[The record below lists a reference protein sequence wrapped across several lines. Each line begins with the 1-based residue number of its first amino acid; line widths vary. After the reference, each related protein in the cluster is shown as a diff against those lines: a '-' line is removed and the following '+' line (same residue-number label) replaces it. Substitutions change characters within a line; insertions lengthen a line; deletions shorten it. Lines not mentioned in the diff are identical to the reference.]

1 MDGRNKIDTQDT
13 TPGIY
18 FSKPD
23 GIYGRQNFMAA
34 SFSWDFELGLLA
46 CFRGLMCPMCSLS
59 DFLFMALC
67 VPRPRSAKLS
77 CDSVTPRHFPSFPCL
92 VIDTSDLPTF
102 SALFSA
108 LSAIPPLLV
117 FHRN

>member
-1 MDGRNKIDTQDT
+1 
-13 TPGIY
+13 
-18 FSKPD
+18 
-23 GIYGRQNFMAA
+23 MAA

-77 CDSVTPRHFPSFPCL
+77 CDSVTRRHFPSFPCL

-102 SALFSA
+102 SALLIA
-108 LSAIPPLLV
+108 LSARILLV
-117 FHRN
+117 FFYSKASHKTTESLHLVVRD